1 MVTCSLGIDFFGSG
15 IRQNS
20 LRLGNSGEFPLRTLF
35 EIQKIVRAE
44 KNLAHVGKYLLRGV
58 GVFGELIGV
67 SVQVFQLLRRK
78 GDGHVYFV
86 IGWLAFKVASKWQV
100 WSTVVKV
107 PDSIKG
113 VGEPELL
120 TARRK
125 WGANLLMR
133 FWIGTLGNLLVG
145 IGCGYIGRLIFAN

>member
-1 MVTCSLGIDFFGSG
+1 MGTFIGILLSLFLVYASWPLVPMVFSRCGLTDPDAPEGVDEDLWEALRESGTEAAGAWLGG
-15 IRQNS
+15 
-20 LRLGNSGEFPLRTLF
+20 LE
-35 EIQKIVRAE
+35 RA
-44 KNLAHVGKYLLRGV
+44 V
-58 GVFGELIGV
+58 GVAAMWTNSMEL
-67 SVQVFQLLRRK
+67 
-78 GDGHVYFV
+78 V